1 VSFFRRRVDPR
12 DEEACRRGDRMKR
25 PRSGRSRRQSS
36 AQGRECVPSL
46 ARGIG
51 SIGAL
56 WFSRRNQPLSACRI
70 IPVEVADFTIN
81 G

>member
-1 VSFFRRRVDPR
+1 MHIGKFPGKIS
-12 DEEACRRGDRMKR
+12 R
-25 PRSGRSRRQSS
+25 PGKS
-36 AQGRECVPSL
+36 SL
-46 ARGIG
+46 APGIG